1 MVKADDTMVHKQHYF
16 FAVKLPYE
24 AKKFL
29 HEWVEEHKVNYPF
42 KKWVHQ
48 EDYHITL
55 AFLGFAEHE
64 MLQKVIEKVKFTL
77 KNESSFN
84 LSFHKLGIF
93 GKETMPRIFWA
104 GVLESDSLSTIQ
116 KKVYNQCIDVG
127 FSLDK
132 KPFRPHITIAR
143 KWNSENPFQVESLT
157 KLMHDNDE
165 IYKFQVNEIV
175 LYKTEMNEVPKY
187 KEVHV
192 FKLSEEVH

>member
-1 MVKADDTMVHKQHYF
+1 MVHKQQQHYF
-16 FAVKLPYE
+16 FAVKLPPE
-24 AKKFL
+24 AKNFL
-29 HEWVEEHKVNYPF
+29 NNWVDEHKENYPF
-42 KKWVHQ
+42 KNWVHQ

-55 AFLGFAEHE
+55 AFLGFAEQE
-64 MLQKVIEKVKFTL
+64 MLQKVIEKVKFIL
-77 KNESSFN
+77 ENETSFN

-104 GVLESDSLSTIQ
+104 GVFESDSLSTIQ

-143 KWNSENPFQVESLT
+143 KWSSNETFHLDSLK
-157 KLMHDNDE
+157 KLIQGNDE
-165 IYKFQVNEIV
+165 IFKFHVNEIV

-187 KEVHV
+187 KEEHV
-192 FKLSEEVH
+192 FRLREGS